1 MAAQLVTEERIIS
14 REQAITARPLAGR
27 LDWFGVLCSFG
38 CAVHCAAMPVLVATL
53 PSLTS
58 LRWLADP
65 LFHQAVA
72 VLCAVLV
79 SRAIVPGYRKHRD
92 SRVVTLAGLGLSL
105 LFVAAFILPD
115 ACCLNA
121 SSLPTGSE
129 SLSAKTLGQSGR
141 IRLVSVTSSSSPA
154 KLAGLQD
161 NSTSGDIALGEM
173 VNCPH
178 TATLS
183 RPLLTAWELEGQLGP
198 TTAQALIQAQ
208 PFLSP
213 IGGLFLIF
221 AHVMNI
227 RLRCCR
233 RAPCKG

>member
-1 MAAQLVTEERIIS
+1 
-14 REQAITARPLAGR
+14 
-27 LDWFGVLCSFG
+27 
-38 CAVHCAAMPVLVATL
+38 MPVLVATL

-92 SRVVTLAGLGLSL
+92 SRVMTLAGFGLSL
-105 LFVAAFILPD
+105 LFIAAFILPD
-115 ACCLNA
+115 TCCSNA
-121 SSLPTGSE
+121 NPLPTGSE
-129 SLSAKTLGQSGR
+129 RSSSENVGQSGK
-141 IRLVSVTSSSSPA
+141 IRLVSVSSISSA
-154 KLAGLQD
+154 TKLEGLQNNPNAD
-161 NSTSGDIALGEM
+161 DIALGEM

-178 TATLS
+178 APTLS
-183 RPLLTAWELEGQLGP
+183 RPLLTAWELEGQLGS

-213 IGGLFLIF
+213 IGGLFLIV

>member
-1 MAAQLVTEERIIS
+1 MAAHTVTEELIITQ
-14 REQAITARPLAGR
+14 EQAINAGSIARSTAGR

-38 CAVHCAAMPVLVATL
+38 CAVHCAAMPVLVSTL

-79 SRAIVPGYRKHRD
+79 ARAIVPSYRKHRD
-92 SRVVTLAGLGLSL
+92 SRVLTMAGLGLGL

-115 ACCLNA
+115 SCCSIA
-121 SSLPTGSE
+121 SRLPTGSE
-129 SLSAKTLGQSGR
+129 HAAGGHK
-141 IRLVSVTSSSSPA
+141 IVLVSSTSSSVPA
-154 KLAGLQD
+154 KLGSFSSEPSVVLSDA
-161 NSTSGDIALGEM
+161 NCESG
-173 VNCPH
+173 NCQH
-178 TATLS
+178 VATLS

-198 TTAQALIQAQ
+198 TAAQTLVQAQ

-213 IGGLFLIF
+213 IGGLFLIV
-221 AHVMNI
+221 AHILNI

-233 RAPCKG
+233 RKRC

>member
-1 MAAQLVTEERIIS
+1 MEERIIS
-14 REQAITARPLAGR
+14 REQAITARPLEGR

-79 SRAIVPGYRKHRD
+79 SRAIVPGYSKHRD
-92 SRVVTLAGLGLSL
+92 SRVITLAGLGLSL

-115 ACCLNA
+115 ACCSKA

-129 SLSAKTLGQSGR
+129 RLSAKTVSQNGT
-141 IRLVSVTSSSSPA
+141 IRLVSVTSSSTPA
-154 KLAGLQD
+154 KLTGLQD
-161 NSTSGDIALGEM
+161 NSEVG
-173 VNCPH
+173 NCPH
-178 TATLS
+178 SATLS

-198 TTAQALIQAQ
+198 TTAQALIHAQ

>member
-1 MAAQLVTEERIIS
+1 
-14 REQAITARPLAGR
+14 
-27 LDWFGVLCSFG
+27 
-38 CAVHCAAMPVLVATL
+38 MPVLVATL

-92 SRVVTLAGLGLSL
+92 SRVITLAGFGLGL
-105 LFVAAFILPD
+105 LFIAAFILPD
-115 ACCLNA
+115 ACCSNA
-121 SSLPTGSE
+121 NPLPTGSE
-129 SLSAKTLGQSGR
+129 RLSSKTVGQGVR
-141 IRLVSVTSSSSPA
+141 IRLVSVTSA
-154 KLAGLQD
+154 TKFAGLQD
-161 NSTSGDIALGEM
+161 KPIAADIALGEM
-173 VNCPH
+173 GNCPH

-183 RPLLTAWELEGQLGP
+183 RPLLTAWELEEHLGSN
-198 TTAQALIQAQ
+198 TAQTLIQAQ

-233 RAPCKG
+233 RSPCKR

>member
-1 MAAQLVTEERIIS
+1 
-14 REQAITARPLAGR
+14 
-27 LDWFGVLCSFG
+27 
-38 CAVHCAAMPVLVATL
+38 MPVLVATL

-92 SRVVTLAGLGLSL
+92 SRVITLAGFGLGL
-105 LFVAAFILPD
+105 LFIAAFILPD
-115 ACCLNA
+115 ACCSNA
-121 SSLPTGSE
+121 NPLPTGSE
-129 SLSAKTLGQSGR
+129 RSSSKTVDQSGR
-141 IRLVSVTSSSSPA
+141 IRLVSVTSADSA
-154 KLAGLQD
+154 TKLAGLQVKPIAD
-161 NSTSGDIALGEM
+161 AIALGEM
-173 VNCPH
+173 GNCPH

-183 RPLLTAWELEGQLGP
+183 RPLLTAWELEEQLGSI
-198 TTAQALIQAQ
+198 TAQVLIRAQ

-233 RAPCKG
+233 RAPCKR